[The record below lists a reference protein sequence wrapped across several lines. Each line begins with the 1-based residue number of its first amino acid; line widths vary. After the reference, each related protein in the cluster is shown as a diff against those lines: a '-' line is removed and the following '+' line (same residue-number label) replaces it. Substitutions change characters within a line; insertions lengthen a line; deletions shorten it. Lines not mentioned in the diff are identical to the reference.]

1 MSISDKYSDEKLQMF
16 VDDEMNSSDRA
27 EMLEAINW
35 DEQLSNR
42 VWELVQ
48 LKDAV
53 RLAYSEPPVP
63 RHNTTDNNAA
73 TATPQG
79 WLNAVAAVLL
89 LAIGATGG
97 WLLYP
102 QLANLEESQTVAA
115 VPQSQ
120 TEKII
125 LHISKSDPK
134 QFSAALAYAEKFL
147 AEHESSNNQI
157 DVVAHAAGL
166 DLMRADVS
174 PLKEQIVALM
184 DRYDNVHFIACA
196 GAIKMFTQKN
206 GVAPDIIQG
215 VGTDYT
221 AFDHIV
227 GRLQTGGW
235 KYIKIESITEI

>member
-1 MSISDKYSDEKLQMF
+1 MSIGDKYSDEKLQMF

-27 EMLEAINW
+27 EILEAINQ

-42 VWELVQ
+42 VCELVQ

-53 RLAYSEPPVP
+53 RLAYSEPPASS
-63 RHNTTDNNAA
+63 HQTAASSNTT
-73 TATPQG
+73 PSG

-89 LAIGATGG
+89 LAVGATGG

-102 QLANLEESQTVAA
+102 QLAALPGAANVALT
-115 VPQSQ
+115 PQQ
-120 TEKII
+120 ETEKII

-134 QFSAALAYAEKFL
+134 QFATALAYAEEFL
-147 AEHESSNNQI
+147 VEHESSSHQI
-157 DVVAHAAGL
+157 DVVAHADGL

-174 PLKEQIVALM
+174 PLKEQIITLM
-184 DRYDNVHFIACA
+184 DKYDNVHFIACA

-235 KYIKIESITEI
+235 QYIKVETLTGT